1 MITQGLSQAMWVFGK
16 KDDLLIFGG
25 STLIALAI
33 GLFVDGFGE
42 YFWMYILHDQP
53 HVYTTYFYTYG
64 SDRFSKSFKAA
75 LIALPIVIFT
85 LVMFV
90 YHSYGHRALLM
101 VLANYSLFHFI
112 KQQTAWFFISGA
124 KEGKKSNIENIS
136 DKLVIYSCVAGPALL
151 SMIDHVGKSGWRYS
165 WDLISLPAWSETPI
179 YSIWFIAL
187 ALYLTVQIIKY
198 IKTGFVS
205 WGKHFH
211 LINGMLIWVIYRL
224 EPFPKAAVFG
234 LLLLVFGH
242 STPYLFLGQK
252 YVSSRRGKGESFLAL
267 VHNPKFMLPVL
278 ILSTIAL
285 SYGEVE
291 IRNLFSQNVIINSM
305 LLTIVFTHFTLDS
318 FIWRNDIHP
327 EGLSFLK
334 ENSKKQ
340 SL

>member
-1 MITQGLSQAMWVFGK
+1 MVSSSLTKAMWVFNK
-16 KDDLLIFGG
+16 RDDLLIFGG
-25 STLIALAI
+25 STLIALTI

-64 SDRFSKSFKAA
+64 SDRFSKQFKAA
-75 LIALPIVIFT
+75 LIALPLIIFA
-85 LVMFV
+85 LVMFI
-90 YHSYGHRALLM
+90 YHSYGQRALLM
-101 VLANYSLFHFI
+101 VLANYSIFHFI

-124 KEGKKSNIENIS
+124 KEGPKSAQENLS

-165 WDLISLPAWSETPI
+165 WDLISIPVWAETPLI
-179 YSIWFIAL
+179 LIWLLSMLF
-187 ALYLTVQIIKY
+187 YLKVQIEKY
-198 IKTGFVS
+198 IKTGFIS
-205 WGKHFH
+205 WGKNFH
-211 LINGMLIWVIYRL
+211 LINGMMIWIIYRL

-242 STPYLFLGQK
+242 STPYLFLGK
-252 YVSSRRGKGESFLAL
+252 RYVDARRGNGEKFLGL

-278 ILSTIAL
+278 ILSTIGL

-291 IRNLFSQNVIINSM
+291 TRNFFSQNIIIRSI
-305 LLTIVFTHFTLDS
+305 LITFVFTHFTLDS
-318 FIWRNDIHP
+318 FIWRKDIHP

-334 ENSKKQ
+334 DNSK
-340 SL
+340 S